1 MYSIQ
6 NYLMFMVAF
15 MPPFRMTHD
24 VKYFMV
30 NSTFMVR
37 ELMKAHKLET
47 SLGNYH
53 LKTFKTFDLG
63 YHAIGAHMKQI
74 NDP

>member
-1 MYSIQ
+1 M
-6 NYLMFMVAF
+6 A
-15 MPPFRMTHD
+15 HD

-37 ELMKAHKLET
+37 ELMKADKLES
-47 SLGNYH
+47 SLGNHY
-53 LKTFKTFDLG
+53 LESFKTFNLG
-63 YHAIGAHMKQI
+63 YHAIGALMKQI